1 MYLLEAFVLLVI
13 AKWAYTSFYRRVH
26 LKEELFDKGNA
37 ALAVS
42 TAGYLFGIVIALGGV
57 LLGPSAGWQA
67 DLTAIGLYG
76 LMTIAMMLAA
86 SWLCEKVLLSR
97 FDNTKEVVEDQNL
110 GTAFVE
116 AGVHIAN
123 GLILL
128 AIQQGAGPW
137 WAGLVFWALAQ
148 AVLLVLGRIYEMA
161 TPHSVHDELER
172 DNAAVGLALAGALV
186 GMGNII
192 SLAVAGD
199 FTGWKDG
206 LTTFGADAAFG
217 PGHPPRHPA
226 AELRPPGSRRQPGR
240 SADAGDAPHRRR
252 SAGGLRL
259 RGRQHAGRL
268 GALTP
273 APEETRPTRD
283 RRAHL
288 AAPHARLAAGR
299 PPPFPGVDL
308 PAVGVAHRRRRGA
321 VLVDRGPAPSATAC
335 GGRS

>member
-76 LMTIAMMLAA
+76 LMTIAMMLVA

-206 LTTFGADAAFG
+206 LTTFAADAAFG
-217 PGHPPRHPA
+217 LVILLVIRRLSCVLLAPGV
-226 AELRPPGSRRQPGR
+226 S
-240 SADAGDAPHRRR
+240 
-252 SAGGLRL
+252 
-259 RGRQHAGRL
+259 
-268 GALTP
+268 
-273 APEETRPTRD
+273 
-283 RRAHL
+283 L
-288 AAPHARLAAGR
+288 AAQQTQETPRTGAGLLEA
-299 PPPFPGVDL
+299 FGY
-308 PAVGVAHRRRRGA
+308 VGGSMLVVW
-321 VLVDRGPAPSATAC
+321 VL
-335 GGRS
+335 

>member
-1 MYLLEAFVLLVI
+1 MESILMPMGRSAVYLLEAFVLLVI
-13 AKWAYTSFYRRVH
+13 AKWAYTSLYRRVH

-76 LMTIAMMLAA
+76 LMTIAMMLVA

-148 AVLLVLGRIYEMA
+148 AVLLVLGRIYEIA

-206 LTTFGADAAFG
+206 LITFGADAAFG
-217 PGHPPRHPA
+217 MIILLVIRRLSCVLLAPGV
-226 AELRPPGSRRQPGR
+226 S
-240 SADAGDAPHRRR
+240 
-252 SAGGLRL
+252 
-259 RGRQHAGRL
+259 
-268 GALTP
+268 
-273 APEETRPTRD
+273 
-283 RRAHL
+283 L
-288 AAPHARLAAGR
+288 AAQQTQETPRTGAGLLEA
-299 PPPFPGVDL
+299 FGY
-308 PAVGVAHRRRRGA
+308 VGGSMLVVW
-321 VLVDRGPAPSATAC
+321 VL
-335 GGRS
+335 

>member
-1 MYLLEAFVLLVI
+1 MESILMPMGRSAVYLLEAFVLLVI

-76 LMTIAMMLAA
+76 LMTIAMMLVA

-148 AVLLVLGRIYEMA
+148 AVLLVLGRIYEIA

-206 LTTFGADAAFG
+206 LITFGAHAAFG
-217 PGHPPRHPA
+217 MIILLVIRRLSCVLLAPGV
-226 AELRPPGSRRQPGR
+226 S
-240 SADAGDAPHRRR
+240 
-252 SAGGLRL
+252 
-259 RGRQHAGRL
+259 
-268 GALTP
+268 
-273 APEETRPTRD
+273 
-283 RRAHL
+283 L
-288 AAPHARLAAGR
+288 AAQQTQETPRTGAGLLEA
-299 PPPFPGVDL
+299 FGY
-308 PAVGVAHRRRRGA
+308 VGGSMLVVW
-321 VLVDRGPAPSATAC
+321 VL
-335 GGRS
+335 